1 MADSVTGYIDQFA
14 PPIQH
19 MLLQLRK
26 WILEEVPEA
35 KESIS
40 YGMPAYKLNGP
51 LVYFG
56 AAKHHI
62 GFYPT
67 GEGIKAFQDSFE
79 EAGLKYSK
87 GAVQFPLDRALP
99 EQLVRDIVRHRLQ
112 VCQSK

>member
-1 MADSVTGYIDQFA
+1 MADPVADYIAQFD
-14 PPIQH
+14 PSIRKL
-19 MLLQLRK
+19 LLQLRN
-26 WILEEVPEA
+26 WIQEEAPEA

-40 YGMPAYKLNGP
+40 YGMPAYKLNKP

-56 AAKHHI
+56 AAKLHI

-79 EAGLKYSK
+79 AAGLKYSK
-87 GAVQFPLDRALP
+87 GAVQFPLTRELP
-99 EQLVRDIVRHRLQ
+99 EQLIRDIVRHRLQ